1 MQFNDVQV
9 QRLDAG
15 DGYWSLVTFRGTK
28 GETIVVR
35 LPQSGDEVGESSSM
49 LVGSARAALLDA
61 VSATEGENPLPL
73 ADVEVDA
80 SGRALGTPVAA
91 PSLEEEDDNPYQRP
105 DEALPGSEEESDL
118 LRNPSRQKGR
128 FGEG

>member
-15 DGYWSLVTFRGTK
+15 DGYWAVVTFRGTR

-35 LPQSGDEVGESSSM
+35 LPQSDDEVRESSGM

-61 VSATEGENPLPL
+61 VSATEGEDPLPL

-80 SGRALGTPVAA
+80 SGRSMETPIAA
-91 PSLEEEDDNPYQRP
+91 PSLEEKDDNPYQRP
-105 DEALPGSEEESDL
+105 GEALPGSEEESNL
-118 LRNPSRQKGR
+118 LRNPSQEKGR